1 MRVIVLFFI
10 FFNLSFSSQLYFLP
24 KESKEATNKLITLI
38 EKSSSSIDIA
48 VYNFTYK
55 KLAKALKDR
64 AKKGVKVTVI
74 LDKEK
79 VNEEEKTQY
88 KYLKKEGINIV
99 LTSNKLHIKMAIFDK
114 KTALFGSANWKKDSF
129 TKDYEI
135 LYFTDENKTLDKLNS
150 IFKELEKEN

>member
-1 MRVIVLFFI
+1 MRVIVLFFL
-10 FFNLSFSSQLYFLP
+10 FFSLSFSSQLYFLP
-24 KESKEATNKLITLI
+24 KESKEATTKLISLI
-38 EKSSSSIDIA
+38 ENSSFSVDVA

-55 KLAKALKDR
+55 KLAKALKDS

-79 VNEEEKTQY
+79 ISEEEKTQY
-88 KYLKKEGINIV
+88 TYLKKEGINIV

-114 KTALFGSANWKKDSF
+114 KTALLGSANWKKESF

-135 LYFTDENKTLDKLNS
+135 LYFTNENKTLDKLNS
-150 IFKELEKEN
+150 IFKELIKEN